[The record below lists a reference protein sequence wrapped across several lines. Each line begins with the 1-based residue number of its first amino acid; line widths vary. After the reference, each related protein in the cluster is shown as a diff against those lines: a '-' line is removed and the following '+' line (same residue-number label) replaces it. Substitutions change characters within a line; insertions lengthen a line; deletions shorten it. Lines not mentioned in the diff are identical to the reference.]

1 MLQVKVVKKIPKDA
15 AAAWAG
21 GARLYIVNIRNSGL
35 LFCYHLYYQGTV
47 FAVVSL
53 ILKCCAMELWLKAAL
68 RKSGGQILAWHLSEP
83 PPPPKTASL
92 PRPGRVP
99 SGVRH
104 GALPRRLACVH
115 VRALRL
121 GLHLHPVGPL
131 YSGPAGCGFPPAE
144 DRTQQ
149 AVPEAQTPLL
159 GPRGL
164 TDFPPEQ
171 NHAEPGAEGRGA
183 LGF

>member
-1 MLQVKVVKKIPKDA
+1 MVKKIPKDA

-68 RKSGGQILAWHLSEP
+68 RKSGGQILAVASLRTTSTPQNCVTP
-83 PPPPKTASL
+83 PPWQSP
-92 PRPGRVP
+92 
-99 SGVRH
+99 VRH